1 MKCEK
6 CNHPATFH
14 ITEMTG
20 DKPIEH
26 HLCEKHADYYLN
38 HTSKFNNIPTVNPGI
53 FQEKAENQGSDLS
66 PLQKETNELK
76 EIDFQTCPVCG
87 TSFQDFRKTARFG
100 CPNDYK
106 VFGNQILP
114 LLQKI
119 HGAKEHLGKKPSRTG
134 EGEKKLM
141 LIRLK
146 REMNEAVS
154 IEDYE
159 RASTLRDRIK
169 DLMSKKD

>member
-1 MKCEK
+1 MKCQK
-6 CNHPATFH
+6 CNNPATFH

-20 DKPIEH
+20 DKPVEL
-26 HLCEKHADYYLN
+26 HLCDKHADEYLHHAN
-38 HTSKFNNIPTVNPGI
+38 DKGSSLSVDDLEES
-53 FQEKAENQGSDLS
+53 QETAEDDLS

-76 EIDFQTCPVCG
+76 ELDFQTCPVCG
-87 TSFQDFRKTARFG
+87 ISFQDFRKTARLG

-106 VFGNQILP
+106 VFENQILP

-119 HGAKEHLGKKPSRTG
+119 HGAQEHLGKKPSRAGNG
-134 EGEKKLM
+134 ETQLM

-146 REMNEAVS
+146 REMNEAIA

-159 RASTLRDRIK
+159 RASTLRDRIN
-169 DLMSKKD
+169 DLSAEKS